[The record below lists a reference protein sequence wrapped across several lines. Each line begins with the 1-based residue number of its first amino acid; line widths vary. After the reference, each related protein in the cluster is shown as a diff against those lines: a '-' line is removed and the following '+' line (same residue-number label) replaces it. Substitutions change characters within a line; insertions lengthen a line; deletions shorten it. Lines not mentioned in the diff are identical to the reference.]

1 LKYTSLYI
9 AIFLIWLFHIS
20 GMIGI
25 LMGHEQL
32 FIALTPINLLV
43 CLGAILWIEKW
54 QTKKLLLL
62 LIPFSIGMFAEIL
75 GVNYGYF
82 FGEYAYGKNL
92 GLKFLGVPWFI
103 GVNWAILTYC
113 SATISR
119 RISNNLFLSSLIGA
133 ALMVGLDFVIEISA
147 PRFDFWEFKN
157 GIIPLQNYLAWFGFG
172 FVANFLFQKFSPPE
186 NTILAYNIMIAFS
199 FFFFIFVFF

>member
-1 LKYTSLYI
+1 MKFTPLNS

-20 GMIGI
+20 GIIGI
-25 LMGHEQL
+25 LVGYEQL
-32 FIALTPINLLV
+32 FIALTPINLFV
-43 CLGAILWIEKW
+43 CLGAILWVDQW
-54 QTKKLLLL
+54 QNKRLLLL

-92 GLKFLGVPWFI
+92 GPKVLGVPWFI

-113 SATISR
+113 SANIAKRLTH
-119 RISNNLFLSSLIGA
+119 NLLLSSLIGA
-133 ALMVGLDFVIEISA
+133 SLMVGLDFVIEISA
-147 PRFDFWEFKN
+147 PRFDFWSFKD

-172 FVANFLFQKFSPPE
+172 FLANFLFQKFNPHG
-186 NTILAYNIMIAFS
+186 NTVLAYHIMIAF
-199 FFFFIFVFF
+199 FFFFLIFAFF